1 MVLYPI
7 GTTKACYAAAEI
19 LQKSGFSVTDHPS
32 PEVTA
37 LLLDVPSFRE
47 NGLLRSGESL
57 ASVLEQLPESV
68 TILGGNPTPEFRDR
82 CHFLDLLADPFYLA
96 QNAAITA
103 SCAIALAG
111 QMLQT
116 TLPRSRIL
124 IIGWGRIGKC
134 LARQLRG
141 MGADPTIAVRK
152 PEDLAMLRALGYDA
166 VSVRALAPVLPGIR
180 LLLNTAPAPIL
191 TETDFPGGSRCLKL
205 DLASRPGILCP
216 DAIRAGGLPGKLAPE
231 SSGALIAETV
241 ERFRKEGKL

>member
-32 PEVTA
+32 SEVTA

-47 NGLLRSGESL
+47 DGLLRSGESL
-57 ASVLEQLPESV
+57 ASVLERLPESV

-116 TLPRSRIL
+116 TLPPSR
-124 IIGWGRIGKC
+124 
-134 LARQLRG
+134 
-141 MGADPTIAVRK
+141 
-152 PEDLAMLRALGYDA
+152 
-166 VSVRALAPVLPGIR
+166 
-180 LLLNTAPAPIL
+180 
-191 TETDFPGGSRCLKL
+191 
-205 DLASRPGILCP
+205 
-216 DAIRAGGLPGKLAPE
+216 
-231 SSGALIAETV
+231 
-241 ERFRKEGKL
+241 